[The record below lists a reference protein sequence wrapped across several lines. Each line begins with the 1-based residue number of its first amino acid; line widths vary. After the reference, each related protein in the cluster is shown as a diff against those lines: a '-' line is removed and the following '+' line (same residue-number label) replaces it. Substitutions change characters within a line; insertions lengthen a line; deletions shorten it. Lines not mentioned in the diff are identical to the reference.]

1 MRNASVA
8 TAAYFANRRAI
19 DNRKELAG
27 GEANGTIF
35 LFVNLKQLVQQASS
49 IIKRA
54 KNRTKPLNLSTGKAR
69 EGIVPYTVARH

>member
-27 GEANGTIF
+27 GEANGIIF
-35 LFVNLKQLVQQASS
+35 FC
-49 IIKRA
+49 
-54 KNRTKPLNLSTGKAR
+54 
-69 EGIVPYTVARH
+69 